1 MSFEKNFCS
10 SPWFHMRINNSGS
23 YEYCRWKTHDW
34 KTQALSKHNIVNQTP
49 TEYFQSSMSTIRLD
63 LLQGKSLPECKDCYI
78 MDANHKVSGRQRQ
91 LLKSGIRDQ
100 YFVKTLASSPM
111 LTDFSHSEKNNG
123 HTNRRPIDWQIDLG
137 NYCNSACIFCNAESS
152 SRLASELLKLGA
164 IDQLPSANWCDDPVL
179 LEKFIDDLCSTD
191 NLRYL
196 HFLGG
201 ETVITPAFQTILQAL
216 TQRLDVSKISIGFT
230 TNLTVWSDPVIELLK
245 QFSEVNLGMSIET
258 LTPVNDYVRWPSKIP
273 QVRQYLDRWV
283 ALAKQQQWLIQL
295 RVTPTC
301 LTIQDLG
308 TVYDYAWQHEIA
320 VESCNFLHEPAH
332 LRISVL
338 PKQQRQAVADR
349 LQTWLDQHPVDELEL
364 LINTRN
370 PDHARVQIYQ
380 DLQSY
385 ISYLDQTLDESHR
398 LPDLVKYLKLLE
410 NNRKNSILEYLPEY
424 ETIFRSAGY

>member
-1 MSFEKNFCS
+1 
-10 SPWFHMRINNSGS
+10 
-23 YEYCRWKTHDW
+23 
-34 KTQALSKHNIVNQTP
+34 
-49 TEYFQSSMSTIRLD
+49 
-63 LLQGKSLPECKDCYI
+63 
-78 MDANHKVSGRQRQ
+78 
-91 LLKSGIRDQ
+91 
-100 YFVKTLASSPM
+100 
-111 LTDFSHSEKNNG
+111 
-123 HTNRRPIDWQIDLG
+123 
-137 NYCNSACIFCNAESS
+137 
-152 SRLASELLKLGA
+152 
-164 IDQLPSANWCDDPVL
+164 
-179 LEKFIDDLCSTD
+179 
-191 NLRYL
+191 
-196 HFLGG
+196 
-201 ETVITPAFQTILQAL
+201 
-216 TQRLDVSKISIGFT
+216 
-230 TNLTVWSDPVIELLK
+230 
-245 QFSEVNLGMSIET
+245 
-258 LTPVNDYVRWPSKIP
+258 
-273 QVRQYLDRWV
+273 
-283 ALAKQQQWLIQL
+283 LAKQQQWLIQL

-338 PKQQRQAVADR
+338 PKQQRQSVADR

-385 ISYLDQTLDESHR
+385 ILYLEQTPDESHR

>member
-1 MSFEKNFCS
+1 
-10 SPWFHMRINNSGS
+10 MRINNSGT
-23 YEYCRWKTHDW
+23 YEYCRWK
-34 KTQALSKHNIVNQTP
+34 SHNGLTRADQTYNIQNLRP
-49 TEYFQSSMSTIRLD
+49 SEFFQKSMSDVRWD
-63 LLQGKSLPECKDCYI
+63 LLQGKSLSGCSNCYV
-78 MDANHKVSGRQRQ
+78 MDTNHKVSGRQRQ

-111 LTDFSHSEKNNG
+111 LTDFAHSENSRG

-137 NYCNSACIFCNAESS
+137 NYCNSACIFCHAESS
-152 SRLASELLKLGA
+152 SRLASELLKIGV
-164 IDQLPSANWCDDPVL
+164 IDQLPAPNWCDNPEL
-179 LEKFIDDLCSTD
+179 LEKFIEDLCSTD

-196 HFLGG
+196 HFIGG
-201 ETVITPAFQTILQAL
+201 ETVITPAFQTILTVL

-245 QFSEVNLGMSIET
+245 QFGEVNLGMSIESMT
-258 LTPVNDYVRWPSKIP
+258 TVNDYVRWPSKIS
-273 QVRQYLDRWV
+273 QVQQYLDRWV

-295 RVTPTC
+295 RLTPTC
-301 LTIQDLG
+301 LTIQDIG
-308 TVYDYAWQHEIA
+308 TVYDYAWQHEIS

-338 PKQQRQAVADR
+338 PKQQRQAIVDR

-380 DLQSY
+380 DMQSY
-385 ISYLDQTLDESHR
+385 ISYLDQTPDESHR